1 MKSLASLSINYHNYR
16 VIMPNYSGRFFLMDR
31 LDFIIDNVRN
41 ASTPSCDE
49 ALLTESSGV
58 L

>member
-1 MKSLASLSINYHNYR
+1 MATLINLQGGPQNF
-16 VIMPNYSGRFFLMDR
+16 IDR

-41 ASTPSCDE
+41 TSTASCDE
-49 ALLTESSGV
+49 VSLTESSGV